1 MAYILARP
9 IFFSLQILFLASGEL
24 YSWGHGGYG
33 QLGHVEDEKTRPV
46 LVPLQKKVIQ
56 IACGSY
62 HSIALTEEGE
72 VKIVK

>member
-1 MAYILARP
+1 M
-9 IFFSLQILFLASGEL
+9 FSASGAL

-46 LVPLQKKVIQ
+46 LVPLQKKVTQ

-62 HSIALTEEGE
+62 HSIALTQEGE
-72 VKIVK
+72 VNAK